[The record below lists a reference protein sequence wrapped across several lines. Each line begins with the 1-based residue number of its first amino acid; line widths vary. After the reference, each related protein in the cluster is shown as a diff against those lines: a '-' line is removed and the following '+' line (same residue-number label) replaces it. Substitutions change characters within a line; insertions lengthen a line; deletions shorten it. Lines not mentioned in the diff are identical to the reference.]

1 MATRFIEHDN
11 VTPESLQVRSYQ
23 VDLAAICYN
32 ENILLVVPTGLGKTA
47 IALLVVA
54 EYLKNHPDKKC
65 LLLAPTRPL
74 CHQHYNF
81 FQKHLLLDEDKIQVL
96 TGKDPMNVRKKKWE
110 QQVICATPQITVGD
124 LKRGLLDIED
134 FSILIFDEAHR
145 AVGEYAYCHIGRN
158 YKKISSKAR
167 MVGLTASLPDDE
179 TRIKEMLT
187 NLSFDRI
194 EFRDELSEDVKPY
207 VQKTKL
213 EWKKIPLPP
222 LLLDIRSKLKN
233 SITIRLKRL
242 EESGNVRIKNKNN
255 ISMKNLLDLRTE
267 VEKLDDSQAKSDL
280 ISSIR
285 LSHAIN
291 LLETQS
297 IQSFLKFFDR
307 LSKRYSGVGLRQL
320 LEDPQVKSAY
330 ESARGAS
337 LLGVEHPKIDELK
350 ILLKSLGKHEK
361 AIVFTGY
368 RDSVD
373 SIYTNLASNKF
384 RVRFLIGKSGKGQRQ
399 NEQVKTIED
408 MNANLFDILVA
419 TQVGEEG
426 LDISE
431 CSLVVFYDNVPSA
444 VRFVQRRGRTG
455 REAPGRVV
463 VLIAQGT
470 RDEIYYWA
478 GRRKMKSGRQIVAKM
493 QKSKQDSKGPM
504 DNYVENSENL
514 PLVYVDARESLLLV
528 DELKK
533 RGCRVDVQ
541 TLIVGD
547 FIVSKDVIIERKT
560 GEDFVK
566 SVIDGRLFKQLVA
579 MRETYSRPV
588 LILEGERKRA
598 TGIGTTSLFGALAS
612 VVSDFGVSIFMS
624 SGHEE
629 TSQIIFHIARREQ
642 IEKKKKVI
650 IRSRKI
656 LRHISDTQKY
666 VVSGLPGVNT
676 VLAERLLIELKTIS
690 SIFGANEAELKQVE
704 GIGEKLAK
712 NIKDIAKKEYE
723 PSSD

>member
-1 MATRFIEHDN
+1 MTTRFIEHDN
-11 VTPESLQVRSYQ
+11 VTPESLQIRSYQ
-23 VDLAAICYN
+23 VDLAAICYK

-81 FQKHLLLDEDKIQVL
+81 FQKHLLLDEDKVQVL
-96 TGKDPMNVRKKKWE
+96 TGKDLINVRKKKWK
-110 QQVICATPQITVGD
+110 QQVICATPQVTVGD
-124 LKRGLLDIED
+124 INKGLLDLED
-134 FSILIFDEAHR
+134 VSLLIFDEAHR
-145 AVGEYAYCHIGRN
+145 AVGKYAYCHIGRD
-158 YKKISSKAR
+158 YKRISSKVR
-167 MVGLTASLPDDE
+167 MIGLTASLPDDE
-179 TRIKEMLT
+179 ARIKEMLT
-187 NLSFDRI
+187 SLSLDRI
-194 EFRDELSEDVKPY
+194 EFRDELSKDVKPY
-207 VQKTKL
+207 VQKTEV
-213 EWKKIPLPP
+213 EWKKISLPP
-222 LLLDIRSKLKN
+222 LLLDIRSKLKS

-242 EESGNVRIKNKNN
+242 EGSGNVRIKNKNN
-255 ISMKNLLDLRTE
+255 ISMKNLLDLRAE
-267 VEKLDDSQAKSDL
+267 VEKLRDSQAKSDL

-350 ILLKSLGKHEK
+350 ILLKSLGKCEK

-373 SIYTNLASNKF
+373 SIYANLASNEF

-408 MNANLFDILVA
+408 MNAGLFDILVA

-478 GRRKMKSGRQIVAKM
+478 GRRKMKSGKQIVAKM
-493 QKSKQDSKGPM
+493 QKLKQDPKGPM
-504 DNYVENSENL
+504 NNYVESSKDL
-514 PLVYVDARESLLLV
+514 PLVYVDARESLMLV

-547 FIVSKDVIIERKT
+547 FIASKDVIIERKT

-566 SVIDGRLFKQLVA
+566 SVIDGRLFKQLAA
-579 MRETYSRPV
+579 MCKTYSRPV
-588 LILEGERKRA
+588 LVVEGERKRA
-598 TGIGTTSLFGALAS
+598 TGIGTASFFGALAS
-612 VVSDFGVSIFMS
+612 VVSDFQVSIFMS
-624 SGHEE
+624 SGVEE

-642 IEKKKKVI
+642 IEKKKEI
-650 IRSRKI
+650 RIRSGK
-656 LRHISDTQKY
+656 SPGSMADTQKY

-676 VLAERLLIELKTIS
+676 VLAERFLNNLKTIS
-690 SIFGANEAELKQVE
+690 NIFSANDVELKQVE
-704 GIGEKLAK
+704 GVGEKLAK
-712 NIKDIAKKEYE
+712 RITEITKKEYE
-723 PSSD
+723 PFSD